1 MMMMEI
7 YLKRMR
13 KRMRDTCL
21 LGKVFVRKIEYKT
34 NLSLLY
40 LNYYGLNVISEEEDD
55 DDVQDKDLEE
65 DTTYVPEVPDRYDEV
80 YSNMPTDTH
89 MLKPVANCEH
99 CDAKRF

>member
-21 LGKVFVRKIEYKT
+21 LGKVFVRKIEYIT
-34 NLSLLY
+34 NLPLLY

-55 DDVQDKDLEE
+55 DDV
-65 DTTYVPEVPDRYDEV
+65 
-80 YSNMPTDTH
+80 
-89 MLKPVANCEH
+89 
-99 CDAKRF
+99 